1 MKIAFQSA
9 YARDFR
15 RSARVFA
22 FKITQKRLEFRG
34 GLSSNKKVIWFCFQ
48 YMSVPDMCDIMGKR
62 IFSRKQISRAVLAA
76 MASRIS
82 PAL

>member
-1 MKIAFQSA
+1 
-9 YARDFR
+9 
-15 RSARVFA
+15 
-22 FKITQKRLEFRG
+22 
-34 GLSSNKKVIWFCFQ
+34 
-48 YMSVPDMCDIMGKR
+48 MSVPDMCDIMGKR